1 MNTVGKDKGVY
12 PTAAWKKKILL
23 AEHSPIRLM
32 QFAWKWSDLP
42 YWVSVHIVRHKIG
55 IEHFVSTQRTDRT
68 GVDRTGGRRTPRC
81 STSARRMRRR
91 SSRSAASA
99 SAPAQALKRGRRGSF
114 SRTRSQRSSRSLPPA
129 WCASVFTAAS
139 ARKCTAAAL
148 TRPRSTKRARALP
161 RHSRSGNN
169 ENAFS
174 GRRRRFRYQRSL
186 AEFAPAGAKN
196 GIIFSGDMCVG
207 ENTLRLANVRA
218 QASAAASRSP
228 FKRERKRSGSRLRT
242 QVR

>member
-1 MNTVGKDKGVY
+1 MQIAWLRHEDNWQDVKNAAMNTVGKDKGVY

-68 GVDRTGGRRTPRC
+68 GVDRTERPRTPRC
-81 STSARRMRRR
+81 STSARRTRRR

-129 WCASVFTAAS
+129 WCSECVYRGFCPEMYGCGFDKTEEY
-139 ARKCTAAAL
+139 KKEL
-148 TRPRSTKRARALP
+148 
-161 RHSRSGNN
+161 
-169 ENAFS
+169 E
-174 GRRRRFRYQRSL
+174 RYHAIPEVQ
-186 AEFAPAGAKN
+186 K
-196 GIIFSGDMCVG
+196 
-207 ENTLRLANVRA
+207 
-218 QASAAASRSP
+218 
-228 FKRERKRSGSRLRT
+228 
-242 QVR
+242 

>member
-1 MNTVGKDKGVY
+1 MQIAWLRHEDNWQDVKNAAMNTVGKDKGVY

-68 GVDRTGGRRTPRC
+68 GVDRTERPQN
-81 STSARRMRRR
+81 
-91 SSRSAASA
+91 
-99 SAPAQALKRGRRGSF
+99 APVLHQCQANAQALITISRKRLCSGASVLIAQSWGRGDMRTIERF

-148 TRPRSTKRARALP
+148 TRPRSTKKSSSATTPFPKCR
-161 RHSRSGNN
+161 NN
-169 ENAFS
+169 EKHLDQS
-174 GRRRRFRYQRSL
+174 
-186 AEFAPAGAKN
+186 
-196 GIIFSGDMCVG
+196 
-207 ENTLRLANVRA
+207 
-218 QASAAASRSP
+218 
-228 FKRERKRSGSRLRT
+228 
-242 QVR
+242 